1 MNAYQQKIE
10 IGDLVEG
17 MFVCQLPVPW
27 KETPFPLQGFYVHSN
42 DDKTQLEKYCSYVF
56 VDLIR
61 SRTRNSKLTT
71 DLLKNKKN
79 NLSIEQNETPA
90 YSTGDVGL
98 NIKRINAKPIIK
110 NYTRYADTP
119 ILELGK
125 TYKYAGKIHSKIVSA
140 LQEFSSGEAKQREK
154 IFTFLKENSALL
166 VESAIN
172 NPDAL
177 IWLTRLQS
185 QKIDLFSHS
194 INAAIWGLVL
204 GRHLGLARDVLH
216 DLTLALLLAK
226 TGLIHQKDNTGT
238 QTSFDYIFQSI
249 ANLSEAKTI
258 TPGVITTIKTHMERY
273 NGSGGPRG
281 LTGDKIPY
289 LGKIAGI
296 ADSYES
302 LLKPL
307 DDHPPLTC
315 SEAIAFLFSQ
325 RDITFQADLV
335 EEFIQ
340 AIGIYPT
347 GSLVEL
353 NNNEIG
359 VVLES
364 PRNARLFP
372 KLLMVVDKNGQKIK
386 HPKAVNLS
394 ESTTALSIKRS
405 IPNSTININYSS
417 FGNKETTTLRKIFS
431 L

>member
-10 IGDLVEG
+10 IRDLVEG

-42 DDKTQLEKYCSYVF
+42 DDKAQLEKYCSYVF
-56 VDLIR
+56 VDLVR
-61 SRTRNSKLTT
+61 SRTRNLKVTT
-71 DLLKNKKN
+71 DLFKNKKN
-79 NLSIEQNETPA
+79 DLSVQKQDAPA
-90 YSTGDVGL
+90 HSAHHVDLKT
-98 NIKRINAKPIIK
+98 KKINVKPIIK
-110 NYTRYADTP
+110 NHTRYTDTP

-125 TYKYAGKIHSKIVSA
+125 AYKRARKIHSKIATA
-140 LQEFSSGEAKQREK
+140 LQEFECSEVKHREK
-154 IFTFLKENSALL
+154 IFTLLKENSAIL

-185 QKIDLFSHS
+185 QKANIFSHS
-194 INAAIWGLVL
+194 INTAIWGLVL
-204 GRHLGLARDVLH
+204 GRHLGLASDVLH
-216 DLTLALLLAK
+216 ELTLALLLAK
-226 TGLIHQKDNTGT
+226 TGLIHQKKDTET
-238 QTSFDYIFQSI
+238 KTSFDYIFQSI
-249 ANLSEAKTI
+249 ANLSEARNI
-258 TPGVITTIKTHMERY
+258 TPGVITTIKTHLERH

-296 ADSYES
+296 ADCYES

-307 DDHPPLTC
+307 DGHPPLTC
-315 SEAIAFLFSQ
+315 SDAIAFLFSQ
-325 RDITFQADLV
+325 RDILFQADLI

-353 NNNEIG
+353 NNSEIG
-359 VVLES
+359 LVLES

-372 KLLMVVDKNGQKIK
+372 KLLMVVDKNGQKLK
-386 HPKAVNLS
+386 HPKELNLADKLTS
-394 ESTTALSIKRS
+394 LSIKRS
-405 IPNSTININYSS
+405 LPNSTININYSS
-417 FGNKETTTLRKIFS
+417 FGNKESATLRKIFS

>member
-10 IGDLVEG
+10 IRDLVEG
-17 MFVCQLPVPW
+17 MFICQLPIPW

-56 VDLIR
+56 VDIIR
-61 SRTRNSKLTT
+61 SRTKNLRLSP
-71 DLLKNKKN
+71 DLIKN
-79 NLSIEQNETPA
+79 NKNDETTKSNVMPSFSKRENNS
-90 YSTGDVGL
+90 STKK
-98 NIKRINAKPIIK
+98 ISAKPILK
-110 NYTRYADTP
+110 NYARYAHLPVHD
-119 ILELGK
+119 LRK
-125 TYKYAGKIHSKIVSA
+125 TYKVAIKIHSKIVA
-140 LQEFSSGEAKQREK
+140 AIKQFSEIEEKNREK
-154 IFTFLKENSALL
+154 IFTLIKDNSRLL
-166 VESAIN
+166 VESALH

-185 QKIDLFSHS
+185 QKADIFNHS

-204 GRHLGLARDVLH
+204 GRHLGLERDILN

-226 TGLIHQKDNTGT
+226 TGLLNENKFSETKT
-238 QTSFDYIFQSI
+238 PLDYIFESV
-249 ANLSEAKTI
+249 ANLSDAKDI

-273 NGSGGPRG
+273 DGSGGPRG

-296 ADSYES
+296 VDCYES
-302 LLKPL
+302 LLNPL
-307 DDHPPLTC
+307 DNYPPLTC
-315 SEAIAFLFSQ
+315 SEAIGFLFSQ
-325 RDITFQADLV
+325 RDIKFQADLV

-359 VVLES
+359 LVLES
-364 PRNARLFP
+364 PRNERLFP
-372 KLLMVVDKNGQKIK
+372 KLLMVVDKDGHKIK
-386 HPKAVNLS
+386 QPRTLNLADDKTS
-394 ESTTALSIKRS
+394 LSIKRS
-405 IPNSTININYSS
+405 IPNSTVNINYSAL
-417 FGNKETTTLRKIFS
+417 GNKETNTLRKIFS